1 MPSARA
7 WLSAGHTPILN
18 NPKPNG
24 AMRRDVA
31 AARETHSRE
40 RQVRCVAHRDPWR
53 AMEHP
58 SLDVLREQA
67 LPEVAA
73 ALRASSQRI
82 LQNWRQVTIETLPQA
97 DELTRRQFEDSVPA
111 LLRELADA
119 LAASRPAPT
128 EKFIADAPEHG
139 TVRFHQQFNLNELL
153 IEYHLLRRVIVDEVS
168 AELKRPLNTVESIG
182 LHSGIDVA
190 LRQAAVA
197 FAKQQADELTNEANA
212 MAKYLSFLS
221 HDLRGGL
228 NGAILMIEV
237 LKRDL
242 AKETRFAESIND
254 LDMMRRSM
262 LETVATMDRFLHAER
277 LRRGKLPVKLSD
289 VDLAGLFNRIAHG
302 AQYQL
307 QDQHAIVQCDV
318 RVPKSVRTDGE
329 VVTIILQNL
338 LSNAIKY
345 SPERSEIRIIAEQ
358 RPESGVRISVVDQ
371 GPGIPPE
378 KMQHLFAPF
387 ERGETYGQK
396 GTGLGLT
403 IARQAAELLGAKLS
417 AESTPGQG
425 AKFHLDLPM
434 QK

>member
-1 MPSARA
+1 
-7 WLSAGHTPILN
+7 
-18 NPKPNG
+18 
-24 AMRRDVA
+24 
-31 AARETHSRE
+31 
-40 RQVRCVAHRDPWR
+40 
-53 AMEHP
+53 MEHP
-58 SLDVLREQA
+58 PLDVLKEQA

-73 ALRASSQRI
+73 ALRARSSRI
-82 LQNWRQVTIETLPQA
+82 LERWRQCVIETLPQA
-97 DELTRRQFEDSVPA
+97 DELTRKQFENSVPA
-111 LLRELADA
+111 LLREIADA
-119 LAASRPAPT
+119 LAASRAAPT
-128 EKFIADAPEHG
+128 EKLIADAPAHG

-153 IEYHLLRRVIVDEVS
+153 IEYHLLRRVVVEEIVE
-168 AELKRPLNTVESIG
+168 ELDRPLTVVEDVG
-182 LHSGIDVA
+182 LQSGIDIA

-197 FAKQQADELTNEANA
+197 FAKHQAEELTNEANA

-242 AKETRFAESIND
+242 ANEPRFAESISD

-262 LETVATMDRFLHAER
+262 LDTVGTMDRFLHAER
-277 LRRGKLPVKLSD
+277 LRRGKLPVRLGD
-289 VDLAGLFNRIAHG
+289 VDLSTLFRQIVRG
-302 AQYQL
+302 AQYPL
-307 QDQHAIVQCDV
+307 QDKKATVRVEV
-318 RVPKSVRTDGE
+318 RVPGAIRTDGD

-345 SPERSEIRIIAEQ
+345 SPNGSEIRLVAEPAQ
-358 RPESGVRISVVDQ
+358 DGCVRITVLDA

-378 KMQHLFAPF
+378 KMNQLFKPF

-417 AESTPGQG
+417 AESKPGEG
-425 AKFHLDLPM
+425 AAFHLDLPA
-434 QK
+434 QA